1 MKNVISFIKKYSVS
15 VILPIAVLIIWQVV
29 ALAVGNRALV
39 PTVGAVVNRLLHPFA
54 DLLSIGNY
62 LYHISASFIRVIMG
76 FSFAVLVGIPLGLLA
91 GRIFLLNRM
100 INPVIEFLR
109 PICPIAWIPF
119 TMVIF
124 KTYTVADLFG
134 VHYTRS
140 IFGDIQIGM
149 LMIIFYGGFFPVFV
163 NTVYGV
169 TSVRNIYI
177 ESAQLL
183 GCDKRRLFRK
193 VILPSAL
200 PSILTGLRIGLG
212 TAWMVIVA
220 AEMLPG
226 SEAGLG
232 YLIMYSYELADM
244 DIMMTSII
252 LIGTIGALLSHGVKV
267 IEDRT
272 STWQAKER

>member
-1 MKNVISFIKKYSVS
+1 MKTVFNFCKKHAVS
-15 VILPIAVLIIWQVV
+15 LILPLCIILFWEVAAKVV
-29 ALAVGNRALV
+29 DNRALV
-39 PTVGAVVNRLLHPFA
+39 PTVESVLKRFFHPFA
-54 DLLSIGNY
+54 DLLGIGNY
-62 LYHISASFIRVIMG
+62 LHHIFASAFRVIIG
-76 FSFAVLVGIPLGLLA
+76 FCMAVVIAMPLGLIS
-91 GRIFLLNRM
+91 GRVPILSRM

-119 TMVIF
+119 ALVIF
-124 KTYTVADLFG
+124 KTYSVANLFG
-134 VHYTRS
+134 VQYTRS

-149 LMIIFYGGFFPVFV
+149 LFVIFYGGFFPIFV

-169 TSVRNIYI
+169 TSAKNIYI

-183 GCDKRRLFRK
+183 GCGKRQLFKR

-212 TAWMVIVA
+212 NSWMVIIA

-232 YLIMYSYELADM
+232 HLIMYAYELADM
-244 DIMMTSII
+244 DIMIFSVILVGII
-252 LIGTIGALLSHGVKV
+252 GSLLSHGVKL
-267 IEDRT
+267 IENKT

>member
-1 MKNVISFIKKYSVS
+1 MKNVINFLKRYSAS
-15 VILPIAVLIIWQVV
+15 SILPITILIIWQVAAIV
-29 ALAVGNRALV
+29 VGNRAIV
-39 PTVGAVVNRLLHPFA
+39 PTVGAVFNRLIHPFA
-54 DLLSIGNY
+54 DLLSTGNY
-62 LYHISASFIRVIMG
+62 LHHITASVIRVVIG
-76 FSFAVLVGIPLGLLA
+76 FCFAILIGIPLGLLS

-100 INPVIEFLR
+100 INPIIEFLR

-119 TMVIF
+119 AIVIF

-134 VHYTRS
+134 AHYTRS

-149 LMIIFYGGFFPVFV
+149 LAVIFYGGFFPIFV

-169 TSVRNIYI
+169 TSVKNIYI

-183 GCDKRRLFRK
+183 GCDKRKLFRK
-193 VILPSAL
+193 VILPYAL